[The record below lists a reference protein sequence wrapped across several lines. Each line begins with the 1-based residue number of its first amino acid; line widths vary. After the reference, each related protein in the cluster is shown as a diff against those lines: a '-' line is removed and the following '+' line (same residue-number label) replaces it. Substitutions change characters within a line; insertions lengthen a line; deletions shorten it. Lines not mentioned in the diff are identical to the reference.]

1 MDFIKN
7 MGYCYKK
14 KNIIT
19 ILTINKVDN
28 YLYFL
33 IFLDMSISILFIK
46 KYSTHEISGYCE
58 V

>member
-46 KYSTHEISGYCE
+46 KILNS
-58 V
+58 